1 MRVLSKYEA
10 SLRDVGFSEVT
21 TMLEKKKFLT
31 DEGNM
36 YCLKLFWQ
44 T

>member
-21 TMLEKKKFLT
+21 TMLEKKNFLQMRGT
-31 DEGNM
+31 
-36 YCLKLFWQ
+36 CIA
-44 T
+44 